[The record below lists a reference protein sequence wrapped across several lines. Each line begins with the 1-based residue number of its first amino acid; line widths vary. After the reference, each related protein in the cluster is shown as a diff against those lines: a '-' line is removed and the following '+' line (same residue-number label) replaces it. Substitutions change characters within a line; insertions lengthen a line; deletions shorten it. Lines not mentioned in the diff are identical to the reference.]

1 MRLFGSILAFGSLL
15 LRLFTCGMTLV
26 ICAPANA
33 QSPIQLPEV
42 NPDTLSTL
50 HFPEVSIPT
59 SAYGPGERLEY
70 TFRYGFVHAAEAQI
84 ELKAAGRG
92 PNGPQWLI
100 DARGRSTGTFSWF
113 FKVDDRY
120 RTTIDAATGYPLH
133 FIRDVKEGGYTID
146 QDYRFD
152 WSTQSVR
159 TLTSKRGNPVKKYV
173 FQLPGPT
180 HDMISS
186 IFALRNL
193 DFDNLQA
200 GDTARVPL
208 FMDEE
213 WLELEVV
220 YSGKVEQKVNGEK
233 WPCLL
238 FHPVIQTGRI
248 WRNPDDLSVYISDD
262 ANHIP
267 LLAQSNILFGT
278 IQMELTHASGL
289 RNPSSRRD

>member
-1 MRLFGSILAFGSLL
+1 MRLFGPILAFGSLL

-133 FIRDVKEGGYTID
+133 FIRDVQEGGYTID

-159 TLTSKRGNPVKKYV
+159 TLTSKRGNPSKNTC
-173 FQLPGPT
+173 F
-180 HDMISS
+180 S
-186 IFALRNL
+186 F
-193 DFDNLQA
+193 
-200 GDTARVPL
+200 
-208 FMDEE
+208 
-213 WLELEVV
+213 
-220 YSGKVEQKVNGEK
+220 
-233 WPCLL
+233 
-238 FHPVIQTGRI
+238 
-248 WRNPDDLSVYISDD
+248 
-262 ANHIP
+262 
-267 LLAQSNILFGT
+267 LAPHT
-278 IQMELTHASGL
+278 I
-289 RNPSSRRD
+289 

>member
-1 MRLFGSILAFGSLL
+1 MTQIGLTIVIHQTM
-15 LRLFTCGMTLV
+15 LRLFASGIVMMSL
-26 ICAPANA
+26 PALS

-42 NPDTLSTL
+42 NTDTLPTL
-50 HFPEVSIPT
+50 DFPEISIPT

-133 FIRDVKEGGYTID
+133 FIRDVQEGGYTID

-152 WSTQSVR
+152 WSNQSVR
-159 TLTSKRGNPVKKYV
+159 TLTSKRGNPVKKHV

-186 IFALRNL
+186 IFALRGFRYSWTKSGWNL
-193 DFDNLQA
+193 RSFIAERWNRKS
-200 GDTARVPL
+200 TAI
-208 FMDEE
+208 
-213 WLELEVV
+213 
-220 YSGKVEQKVNGEK
+220 NGLASSFIRSSK
-233 WPCLL
+233 PVAFGVIRMTCRFSSAMMPTT
-238 FHPVIQTGRI
+238 FH
-248 WRNPDDLSVYISDD
+248 S
-262 ANHIP
+262 
-267 LLAQSNILFGT
+267 
-278 IQMELTHASGL
+278 
-289 RNPSSRRD
+289 